1 MQKLA
6 KKFVEVMRECAYIA
20 KNGSNDFHRYKY
32 ATSADVMCKVNT
44 ALTKHGIASVVTPSL
59 LSVQEVTTAK
69 GNTEHLATVE
79 VTVTLIDAES
89 GESFAIK
96 GLGSGQDAGDK
107 SIAKAQTM
115 ALKYCYMAS
124 LAIATGDDPE
134 ADSKTDEAMATYT
147 PKPSV
152 NPANTQTQS
161 TKSSTSRTRTTTKLV
176 CHDCGSSISQ
186 KVADYS
192 QSKFGKFLCYNCQRS
207 QQNAA

>member
-6 KKFVEVMRECAYIA
+6 KKFVEVMRECSYVA
-20 KNGSNDFHRYKY
+20 KTGSNNFHNYKY
-32 ATSADVMCKVNT
+32 ATSADVLGKVNA

-69 GNTEHLATVE
+69 GNTERLATVE
-79 VTVTLIDAES
+79 VTVMLIDSES

-107 SIAKAQTM
+107 SLAKAQTM
-115 ALKYCYMAS
+115 GLKYAYMAS

-134 ADSKTDEAMATYT
+134 ADVKTDEAMT
-147 PKPSV
+147 
-152 NPANTQTQS
+152 
-161 TKSSTSRTRTTTKLV
+161 TKSPVVSSPPSQNRNSTSRTRTATKLV
-176 CHDCGSSISQ
+176 CHDCGSPISQ

-192 QSKFGKFLCYNCQRS
+192 QAKFGKFLCYDCQHT
-207 QQNAA
+207 QQNVA

>member
-6 KKFVEVMRECAYIA
+6 KKFVEVMHECAYVA
-20 KNGSNDFHRYKY
+20 KTGSNDFHRYKY
-32 ATSADVMCKVNT
+32 ATSADVMGKVN
-44 ALTKHGIASVVTPSL
+44 ASLTRHGIASIVSPTL

-69 GNTEHLATVE
+69 GNTERLATVE
-79 VTVTLIDAES
+79 VTVTLIDSES

-107 SIAKAQTM
+107 ALAKAQTM

-134 ADSKTDEAMATYT
+134 ADSKTDEATTYSQKSSGT
-147 PKPSV
+147 SAV
-152 NPANTQTQS
+152 STA
-161 TKSSTSRTRTTTKLV
+161 TKSSAPKTRTSTKLV

-192 QSKFGKFLCYNCQRS
+192 QAKFGKFLCYDCQHT
-207 QQNAA
+207 QQNVA